1 MFWMTYLSYVF
12 LLDASLF
19 SPQLMK
25 RKRNKNQLIKYFWTM
40 LLRKKNL
47 EIHKHS
53 WLSMVWIFK
62 KLDSSKSN
70 YLINYLQSTTTF
82 WAKLLKNPIQQ
93 LKLLLPWA
101 NLCFILTTDLPLLR
115 IELSRVNCSCSHFFS
130 PAS

>member
-1 MFWMTYLSYVF
+1 MTYLSYVF

-62 KLDSSKSN
+62 KLKSFKSN
-70 YLINYLQSTTTF
+70 YLINYFQSKTSF
-82 WAKLLKNPIQQ
+82 WAKLTKNHIQQ
-93 LKLLLPWA
+93 LKLSLPWT
-101 NLCFILTTDLPLLR
+101 NLCFILITALSLLR
-115 IELSRVNCSCSHFFS
+115 FELSRVNCSAAPISFHQL
-130 PAS
+130 AN